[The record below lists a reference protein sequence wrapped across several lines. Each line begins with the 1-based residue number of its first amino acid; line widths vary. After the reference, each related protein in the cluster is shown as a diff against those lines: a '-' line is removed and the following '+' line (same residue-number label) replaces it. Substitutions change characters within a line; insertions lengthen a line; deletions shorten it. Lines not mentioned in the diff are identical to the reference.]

1 MSHIQ
6 INVPHVLC
14 FVLVHKGDIVVE
26 VIGIIDKENEG
37 IKAVVRVF
45 KEIVELKSSEESI
58 NKVIFISL
66 GEWLS

>member
-1 MSHIQ
+1 M
-6 INVPHVLC
+6 PHVLG

>member
-1 MSHIQ
+1 M
-6 INVPHVLC
+6 PHVLC